1 MLANTFKNETN
12 LLVTMFL
19 KHGKKHLQEGQCYF
33 VENFMQIMV
42 KAEGRIPGRWSIFF
56 YLVFP
61 LHHIVNIFPTLCELI

>member
-42 KAEGRIPGRWSIFF
+42 KAEGRIPGR
-56 YLVFP
+56 
-61 LHHIVNIFPTLCELI
+61 